1 MADLAAAAAR
11 LTRAVDRLE
20 AAVAA
25 QRGRG
30 TDKQR
35 RLAQD
40 LAEAQAEFAELTQR
54 TDAVTERLDG
64 AIDLIKT
71 ALEA

>member
-11 LTRAVDRLE
+11 LARAVDRLE
-20 AAVAA
+20 AAAAA

-30 TDKQR
+30 GEKQR
-35 RLAQD
+35 QAAAD
-40 LAEAQAEFAELTQR
+40 LARAQSEFAELARR
-54 TDAVTERLDG
+54 TDGVTERLDG
-64 AIDLIKT
+64 AIDLLKT

>member
-20 AAVAA
+20 AAAAA
-25 QRGRG
+25 QRKRG
-30 TDKQR
+30 GEKQR
-35 RLAQD
+35 QLAAD
-40 LAEAQAEFAELTQR
+40 LAKAQAEFAELTRR
-54 TDAVTERLDG
+54 TDGVTERLDD
-64 AIDLIKT
+64 AIDMLKT

>member
-20 AAVAA
+20 AAASA

-30 TDKQR
+30 AEKQR
-35 RLAQD
+35 QLGAD
-40 LAEAQAEFAELTQR
+40 LAKARAEFAELMRR
-54 TDAVTERLDG
+54 TDGVSERLDG
-64 AIDLIKT
+64 AIDLLKT

>member
-20 AAVAA
+20 AAAA
-25 QRGRG
+25 GQRGRG
-30 TDKQR
+30 SETR
-35 RLAQD
+35 RRMAGELAS
-40 LAEAQAEFAELTQR
+40 AQAEFAELTQR
-54 TDAVTERLDG
+54 TDGLTERLDG

>member
-20 AAVAA
+20 AAAA
-25 QRGRG
+25 GQRGRG
-30 TDKQR
+30 SETR
-35 RLAQD
+35 RRMADELAS
-40 LAEAQAEFAELTQR
+40 AQAEFAELTR
-54 TDAVTERLDG
+54 HTEGVSERLDG

>member
-20 AAVAA
+20 AAVAG

-30 TDKQR
+30 AETR
-35 RLAQD
+35 RRMAGELASAQADFAALAQRSGG
-40 LAEAQAEFAELTQR
+40 LA
-54 TDAVTERLDG
+54 DRLDG

>member
-20 AAVAA
+20 AAASA

-30 TDKQR
+30 TETR
-35 RLAQD
+35 RRMAAD
-40 LAEAQAEFAELTQR
+40 LASAQAQFAELTR
-54 TDAVTERLDG
+54 HTDGVSERLDG
-64 AIDLIKT
+64 AIELIKT

>member
-20 AAVAA
+20 AAAA
-25 QRGRG
+25 GQRGRG
-30 TDKQR
+30 AETRQ
-35 RLAQD
+35 RLAGD
-40 LAEAQAEFAELTQR
+40 LASAQAEFAELTQR
-54 TDAVTERLDG
+54 TDRLGGRLDG

>member
-20 AAVAA
+20 ATASA

-30 TDKQR
+30 TETR
-35 RLAQD
+35 RRMAAD
-40 LAEAQAEFAELTQR
+40 LASAQAQFAELTR
-54 TDAVTERLDG
+54 HTDGVSERLDG
-64 AIDLIKT
+64 AIELIKT

>member
-20 AAVAA
+20 VAVAG

-30 TDKQR
+30 SETR
-35 RLAQD
+35 RRMVGELAS
-40 LAEAQAEFAELTQR
+40 AQAEFAELTQR
-54 TDAVTERLDG
+54 SEGLAERLDG

-71 ALEA
+71 ALET